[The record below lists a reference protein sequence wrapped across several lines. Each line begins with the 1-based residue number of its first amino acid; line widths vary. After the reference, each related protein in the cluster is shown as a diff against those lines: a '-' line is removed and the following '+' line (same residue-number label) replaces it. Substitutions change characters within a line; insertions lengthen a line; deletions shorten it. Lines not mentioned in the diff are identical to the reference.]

1 MDVHN
6 NTGGAQ
12 GLLRRREF
20 ETTVGSAKPNK
31 KRMQFEVVPHA
42 HEDSALQ

>member
-1 MDVHN
+1 MDVHT

-20 ETTVGSAKPNK
+20 EATVGSVKPNK

-42 HEDSALQ
+42 HEDSVPQ